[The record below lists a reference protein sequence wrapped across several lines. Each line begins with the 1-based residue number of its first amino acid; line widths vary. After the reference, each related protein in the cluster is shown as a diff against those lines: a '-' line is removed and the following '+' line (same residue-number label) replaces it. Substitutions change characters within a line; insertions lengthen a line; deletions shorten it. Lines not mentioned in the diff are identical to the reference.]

1 MTSRYRAAGIAKL
14 EGGLQWLKAF
24 VLQPGNESKIVVFG
38 HHKTVLD
45 ACACAL
51 SVAGCGFVR
60 LDGETPQRQ
69 RIERLASFRCG
80 PDVRAGIVSVTTGGQ
95 GIDLSFASTAVFL
108 EIPPDW
114 YVRPKIDSDRLTL
127 QCSGPCALW
136 CTGVCLYIFLL
147 APSSV
152 CLNPSTFLGRAIFF
166 SDFFEPSI

>member
-1 MTSRYRAAGIAKL
+1 MLSCHDLCKLFTGRQGVTSRYRAAGIAKL

-24 VLQPGNESKIVVFG
+24 VLQPDNESKIVVFG
-38 HHKTVLD
+38 HHRTVLD

-51 SVAGCGFVR
+51 SEAGCGFVR

-69 RIERLASFRCG
+69 RIERLASFRSS

-114 YVRPKIDSDRLTL
+114 YVCLTVDSICLTL
-127 QCSGPCALW
+127 RCWGPCALW
-136 CTGVCLYIFLL
+136 CAGVCLYIVLL
-147 APSSV
+147 APSSA
-152 CLNPSTFLGRAIFF
+152 C
-166 SDFFEPSI
+166 